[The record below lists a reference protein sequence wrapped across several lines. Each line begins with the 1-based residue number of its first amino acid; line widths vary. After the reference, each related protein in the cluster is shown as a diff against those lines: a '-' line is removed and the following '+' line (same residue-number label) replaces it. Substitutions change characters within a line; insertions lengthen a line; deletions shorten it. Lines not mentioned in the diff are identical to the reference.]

1 MFSVD
6 DIYNCIR
13 IYNWSI
19 PFRFRSW
26 NCKSHVYY
34 PCIVIFSSLC
44 CHVYDLTQPTL
55 KMIMLCSW
63 YLQAP
68 LHDAL
73 RVMPNGN
80 WSNHMRNGVAV
91 ILHSRVGML
100 NYWSSIPPPPPP
112 LYVKFARFFFF
123 GNYIILF
130 KREENSNVQCVDLN
144 HS

>member
-1 MFSVD
+1 MTFITASESISV
-6 DIYNCIR
+6 
-13 IYNWSI
+13 

-26 NCKSHVYY
+26 SCKSHVYY

-73 RVMPNGN
+73 RVMFMAIGQIICIMVLQRSYIVVLVC
-80 WSNHMRNGVAV
+80 WTIGLS
-91 ILHSRVGML
+91 
-100 NYWSSIPPPPPP
+100 YPPPSPS
-112 LYVKFARFFFF
+112 YKICQIFF
-123 GNYIILF
+123 GNHIILF
-130 KREENSNVQCVDLN
+130 KREENSNIQCVDLN